1 MRGPLVIIING
12 AGGAGKDT
20 ICNILKND
28 YVTYVYSSITPIKAA
43 ATMLGWEGEK
53 TQKAR
58 KFLSDIKDI
67 STAYNNLPFRYMA
80 EKLEEVEEED
90 SLVIFHIREPKE
102 IEKFKVHALAEGYE
116 CKTLLIRTNRIK
128 DSYGNHADDDVE
140 KYDYDMVFD
149 NDGRLEDLESDFM
162 QFYENAILGMNTS
175 EIKGEE
181 Q

>member
-12 AGGAGKDT
+12 AGGSGKDT

-58 KFLSDIKDI
+58 KFLSDIKDM

-102 IEKFKVHALAEGYE
+102 IEKFKAYALAEGYE
-116 CKTLLIRTNRIK
+116 CKTLLIRSNRIK

-140 KYDYDMVFD
+140 KYNYDMIFD
-149 NDGRLEDLESDFM
+149 NDCHIEELESKFM
-162 QFYENAILGMNTS
+162 KFWTQEMIAMSRTR
-175 EIKGEE
+175 GETE
-181 Q
+181 

>member
-12 AGGAGKDT
+12 AGGSGKDT

-58 KFLSDIKDI
+58 KFLSDIKDM

-90 SLVIFHIREPKE
+90 SLVIFHIREPKK
-102 IEKFKVHALAEGYE
+102 IEKFKAYALAEGYE
-116 CKTLLIRTNRIK
+116 CKTLLIRSNRIK

-140 KYDYDMVFD
+140 KYDYDMIFD
-149 NDGRLEDLESDFM
+149 NDCHIEELESKFM
-162 QFYENAILGMNTS
+162 KFWTQEMIAMSRTR
-175 EIKGEE
+175 GETE
-181 Q
+181 